1 MTTAASRPQSTRRP
15 DGEVRERIGRLERP
29 AIVGVLM
36 RELINYS
43 SFWRSSAFSSIM
55 EPVIYLLAFG
65 FGVGALV
72 SQVGGHRYLFF
83 VATGTV
89 GMSVMY
95 SGAFPAMFSTFVKY
109 KFQRTYDAIIA
120 APVDCEE
127 LVTAE
132 SLWIGIR
139 VGVYGCAPIFVA
151 LFFGLPPSWGM
162 LLLPLVCFVSGI
174 GWALFGISVAAS
186 LNSIDNFSYVITGF
200 LTPMM
205 LTAGTFFPITRL
217 PHWARIVAEINPL
230 YNSVELVRGAVFGW
244 HGAAD
249 LWHVG
254 YLLFW
259 GFVLWRV
266 AVRQMTKRL
275 VD

>member
-1 MTTAASRPQSTRRP
+1 MTTATSRPSSTRRP
-15 DGEVRERIGRLERP
+15 EGEVGERIGRLERP
-29 AIVGVLM
+29 AIGGVLM

-43 SFWRSSAFSSIM
+43 SFWRSSAFSSVM

-72 SQVGGHRYLFF
+72 SQVAGQRYLFY

-132 SLWIGIR
+132 ALWIGVR
-139 VGVYGCAPIFVA
+139 VGVYGCAPIVVA

-162 LLLPLVCFVSGI
+162 LALPFVCFLSGI
-174 GWALFGISVAAS
+174 GWALFGISVAAT

-205 LTAGTFFPITRL
+205 LTAGTFFPIDNL
-217 PHWARIVAEINPL
+217 PTWAQVVALFNPL

-249 LWHVG
+249 LWHLG
-254 YLLFW
+254 YLIVW
-259 GFVLWRV
+259 AFVLWRF
-266 AVRQMTKRL
+266 AVRQMTRRL

>member
-1 MTTAASRPQSTRRP
+1 MRRLDPAAVAAVMYRDITVFSR
-15 DGEVRERIGRLERP
+15 
-29 AIVGVLM
+29 
-36 RELINYS
+36 Y
-43 SFWRSSAFSSIM
+43 WRSTTFSSIVQ
-55 EPVIYLLAFG
+55 PLIYLLAFG

-132 SLWIGIR
+132 ALWIGIR

-162 LLLPLVCFVSGI
+162 LVLPLVCFVSGI

-217 PHWARIVAEINPL
+217 PHWARILAEINPL

>member
-1 MTTAASRPQSTRRP
+1 
-15 DGEVRERIGRLERP
+15 
-29 AIVGVLM
+29 
-36 RELINYS
+36 
-43 SFWRSSAFSSIM
+43 
-55 EPVIYLLAFG
+55 
-65 FGVGALV
+65 
-72 SQVGGHRYLFF
+72 
-83 VATGTV
+83 
-89 GMSVMY
+89 
-95 SGAFPAMFSTFVKY
+95 
-109 KFQRTYDAIIA
+109 
-120 APVDCEE
+120 
-127 LVTAE
+127 
-132 SLWIGIR
+132 
-139 VGVYGCAPIFVA
+139 
-151 LFFGLPPSWGM
+151 
-162 LLLPLVCFVSGI
+162 
-174 GWALFGISVAAS
+174 
-186 LNSIDNFSYVITGF
+186 
-200 LTPMM
+200 MM